1 MHAVRDV
8 SIVGYHAL
16 HALEVAGRGDQREQR
31 HLDTDTV
38 FLNRLVVFFGSE
50 ELRSIVRFG
59 VSQTELVRLGQAVK
73 ILRHASTP
81 NLERSWAKRV
91 RTGEEVGGKEE
102 DEVEE
107 AEEEAEETCSI
118 ISATLG
124 ADTGSF
130 VTLRKPHATTA
141 VPGVAP
147 ID

>member
-1 MHAVRDV
+1 MEECGSDGVDRLATPFSTSKRRRASLV
-8 SIVGYHAL
+8 SSVLETLAAAL
-16 HALEVAGRGDQREQR
+16 MPGTGSVTFEASPKWRMVDAGSPPG
-31 HLDTDTV
+31 
-38 FLNRLVVFFGSE
+38 G
-50 ELRSIVRFG
+50 LRFRKG
-59 VSQTELVRLGQAVK
+59 VLFPFKDE
-73 ILRHASTP
+73 
-81 NLERSWAKRV
+81 
-91 RTGEEVGGKEE
+91 EE